1 MATLVTKRDGQVVP
15 FYRARITQAIINAM
29 NAEDQID
36 ASLAETLSRKVE
48 RRFRTRTQVDI
59 EQIQQQV
66 EAELIRASLVSVAC
80 AYIRYRQ
87 RRDITRNRR
96 SQLFRDIDD
105 LFAQKNADLL
115 HENANKDSK
124 VIPTQRDLLAG
135 LLARH
140 HAREHLLP
148 TDVVAAHDSGL
159 LHYHDLDYAPLF
171 PMFNCMLVDLEG
183 MLSQGFRMGNADID
197 TPKSIQT
204 ATSVTAQIIAQVAS
218 HIYGG
223 TTIDR
228 MDEVLA
234 PYVEA
239 SYRKHQHQ
247 ARLWRVSEV
256 DNYAEHMTVKETYDA
271 FQALE
276 YEVNTL
282 HTANGQTPFVTFGFG
297 LGESWAARMVQRA
310 ILQVRLD
317 GLGRSRKTA
326 VFPKLVF
333 ALKRGLNLN
342 VQDPN
347 YDIKQL
353 ALRCASKRMYPDILN
368 VDQAIAVT
376 GSFKTP
382 MGCRSFL
389 APYEHKGHPVHAGR
403 NNLGVVSLNLPRLA
417 LLAKGSITRFW
428 AELDQALAIAYK
440 ALMTR
445 VDRLKDVRASVAP
458 ILYTE
463 GACGIRLQPEDRIF
477 QLFKNGRASISLG
490 YIGVHETLQAL
501 LGPGT
506 DLSTSKKAQQL
517 AKTIL
522 QHLRDSVDQW
532 REQTGLGFSLYAT
545 PSENLCDR
553 FCRLDRRDFGEVPG
567 VTDKSYYT
575 NSFHLDVQRAVS
587 PFEKLD
593 LEKAFPSISN
603 GGFICYGEFPNLQ
616 QNLTA
621 LEAIWDY
628 SYDRVPYYGTNM
640 PIDVCHVCGFNGE
653 FDCTSK
659 GFCCPACG
667 NRDEASNSVTR
678 RVCGYL
684 GSPNSRPFNAGKQ
697 QEVMNR
703 VKHMAPAL

>member
-1 MATLVTKRDGQVVP
+1 MATLVTKRDGHVVP
-15 FYRARITQAIINAM
+15 FYRPRITQAILNAM
-29 NAEDQID
+29 IAKNQVDAPLADQ
-36 ASLAETLSRKVE
+36 LSSNVE
-48 RRFRTRTQVDI
+48 QFFKDQTRVDI
-59 EQIQQQV
+59 EQVQQQV
-66 EAELIRASLVSVAC
+66 EAELIQAALVPVAR

-87 RRDITRNRR
+87 QRDLARDRR
-96 SQLFRDIDD
+96 SQLTRNIDE
-105 LFAQKNADLL
+105 LFAQQNTALL
-115 HENANKDSK
+115 HENANKDAK

-135 LLARH
+135 LVARH
-140 HAREHLLP
+140 HARHHALP
-148 TDVVAAHDSGL
+148 ADVVSAHDSGL

-171 PMFNCMLVDLEG
+171 PMFNCMLVDLDG
-183 MLSQGFRMGNADID
+183 MLRQGFRMGNADID

-239 SYRKHQHQ
+239 SYQKHCQQ
-247 ARLWRVSEV
+247 AELWRIP
-256 DNYAEHMTVKETYDA
+256 DGDAYAEQVTRKETYDA

-297 LGESWAARMVQRA
+297 LGESWSARLVQQS

-342 VQDPN
+342 AEDPN
-347 YDIKQL
+347 YDIKQQ
-353 ALRCASKRMYPDILN
+353 ALHCASRRMYPDILN
-368 VDQAIAVT
+368 YEQTVAVT

-389 APYEHKGHPVHAGR
+389 SPYEQDGKIVHAGR

-417 LLAKGSITRFW
+417 LLADRTIDGFW
-428 AELDQALAIAYK
+428 QQLERALPIARK

-445 VDRLKDVRASVAP
+445 VDRLRDVRAKVAP

-463 GACGIRLQPEDRIF
+463 GACGVRLKPDDRVF
-477 QLFKNGRASISLG
+477 QLFENGRASISLG
-490 YIGVHETLQAL
+490 YLGIHETLQAL
-501 LGPGT
+501 LGNGT
-506 DLSTSKKAQQL
+506 DLATNPDAQAL
-517 AKTIL
+517 AKQIV
-522 QHLRDSVDQW
+522 QRLRDAVDQW
-532 REQTGLGFSLYAT
+532 YEETGLGFSLYAT

-553 FCRLDRRDFGEVPG
+553 FCRLDRSDFGLVPG
-567 VTDKSYYT
+567 VTDKGYYT
-575 NSFHLDVQRAVS
+575 NSFHLDVQRTVS
-587 PFEKLD
+587 PFEKLA
-593 LEKAFPSISN
+593 LEQAFPAISN

-616 QNLTA
+616 NNLTA
-621 LEAIWDY
+621 LEAVWDY
-628 SYDRVPYYGTNM
+628 SYDRVPYYGTNT
-640 PIDVCHVCGFNGE
+640 PIDECHACGFSGE
-653 FDCTSK
+653 FNCTSQ
-659 GFCCPACG
+659 GFCCPSCG
-667 NRDEASNSVTR
+667 NRDEASISVTR

-684 GSPNSRPFNAGKQ
+684 GAPNSRPFNQGKQ
-697 QEVMNR
+697 EEVKRR
-703 VKHMAPAL
+703 VKHMEPV